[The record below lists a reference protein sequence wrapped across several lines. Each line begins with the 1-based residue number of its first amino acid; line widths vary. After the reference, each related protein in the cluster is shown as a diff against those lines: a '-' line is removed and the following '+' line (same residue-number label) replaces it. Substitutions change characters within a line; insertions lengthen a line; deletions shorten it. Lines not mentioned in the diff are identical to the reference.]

1 MPFDT
6 LTDDPVLQRFIAGGV
21 FAGFV
26 VVAVLLRLIEVFVGR
41 RLDRSRTHA
50 VAGLILRAVRNTG
63 PFLLISVGAF
73 LAVAAL
79 PDAAAWRSEIGV
91 AFRVV
96 AALAV
101 SQAAATIVRVVF
113 GWYRINVAPR
123 TATQLDDKMFPMLRR
138 VLVVVIYGVGFMVAL
153 DALSV
158 SISPIL
164 GGLGISG
171 LAVALAL
178 QPTLSNFFAGTY
190 VLSDGAINVGDYI
203 ELQGGPAGYVV
214 EVGWRSTKIRT
225 WLNNRVV
232 IPNSIL
238 ADSIVVNYSA
248 PEPAMNI
255 LIVSGV
261 SYDADLDKVEEVTME
276 VARQAIADLPDAVKT
291 MDAFFGFDSFGESN
305 IQFWLFLQ
313 AKDRFGSFVVTN
325 ELIKRLQARFRSE
338 GIEIN
343 YPVRKLVYDTQG
355 PPVPIAMPGGA

>member
-1 MPFDT
+1 MPFDS
-6 LTDDPVLQRFIAGGV
+6 LTDDPVLQRFIAAGV
-21 FAGFV
+21 FGGFLLAAV
-26 VVAVLLRLIEVFVGR
+26 VLRLVETFVGR

-50 VAGLILRAVRNTG
+50 VAGLVLLAVRNTG
-63 PFLLISVGAF
+63 PFLLVIVGLF
-73 LAVAAL
+73 LAIAAL
-79 PDAAAWRSEIGV
+79 PDVVAWRDEIGV
-91 AFRVV
+91 AFRIV
-96 AALAV
+96 AALV
-101 SQAAATIVRVVF
+101 ITQSTATIVRVVF
-113 GWYRINVAPR
+113 AWYSVNVAPR
-123 TATQLDDKMFPMLRR
+123 TATQIDDKMFPMLRR
-138 VLVVVIYGVGFMVAL
+138 VLVVMIYGIGFMVAL

-203 ELQGGPAGYVV
+203 ELQGGPSGYVV

-232 IPNSIL
+232 IPNSII
-238 ADSIVVNYSA
+238 ADSIVINYSA

-261 SYDADLDKVEEVTME
+261 SYDADLDLVEEVTME

-291 MDAFFGFDSFGESN
+291 MDAYFGFDSFGDSN

-325 ELIKRLQARFRSE
+325 AVIKRLQARFRAE

-343 YPVRKLVYDTQG
+343 YPVRKLIYDPQG
-355 PPVPIAMPGGA
+355 PPVPIATTAGP

>member
-6 LTDDPVLQRFIAGGV
+6 LTGDPMLQRFIAAGV
-21 FAGFV
+21 FSGFLF
-26 VVAVLLRLIEVFVGR
+26 VAVVLRLVEAFVGR

-50 VAGLILRAVRNTG
+50 VAGLVLRAVRNTG
-63 PFLLISVGAF
+63 PFLLVSVGAF

-96 AALAV
+96 TALAV

-138 VLVVVIYGVGFMVAL
+138 VLVVLIYGVGFMVAL

-164 GGLGISG
+164 GGLGITG

-232 IPNSIL
+232 IPNSIM

-248 PEPAMNI
+248 PEPAMNV

-261 SYDADLDKVEEVTME
+261 SYGADLDKVEEVTME
-276 VARQAIADLPDAVKT
+276 IARQAISDLPDAVTT
-291 MDAFFGFDSFGESN
+291 MDPFFGFDSFGDSN

-313 AKDRFGSFVVTN
+313 AKDRLGSFVVTN
-325 ELIKRLQARFRSE
+325 QLIKRLHSRFRSE

-355 PPVPIAMPGGA
+355 PPVPIAMAGGA

>member
-1 MPFDT
+1 MPFDS

-21 FAGFV
+21 FGGFV
-26 VVAVLLRLIEVFVGR
+26 LAATLLRIVEAFIGR

-50 VAGLILRAVRNTG
+50 VAGLVLRAVRNTG
-63 PFLLISVGAF
+63 PFLLISVGLF

-79 PDAAAWRSEIGV
+79 PDAAAWRDEIGV

-96 AALAV
+96 AALVVA
-101 SQAAATIVRVVF
+101 QAAATIVKTVF
-113 GWYRINVAPR
+113 AWYRINIAPR

-138 VLVVVIYGVGFMVAL
+138 VLMVMIYGIGFMVAL

-232 IPNSIL
+232 IPNSII

-261 SYDADLDKVEEVTME
+261 SYDSDLERVEEVTME
-276 VARQAIADLPDAVKT
+276 VARQAVADLPEAVKT
-291 MDAFFGFDSFGESN
+291 MDPFFGFDSFGDSN
-305 IQFWLFLQ
+305 IQFWLFMQ

-325 ELIKRLQARFRSE
+325 ALIKRLQARFKIE

-355 PPVPIAMPGGA
+355 PPVPIAMTGGA